1 MKLSDYIAAVD
12 GSESAFAER
21 CGLQQRTVNRIAS
34 GEVRC
39 RIDIADAIVKATQA
53 QPTPSGEYVDFED
66 LIPDDVV
73 AA

>member
-12 GSESAFAER
+12 GSEAAFAER

-39 RIDIADAIVKATQA
+39 RIDIADVIVKASRA
-53 QPTPSGEYVDFED
+53 QPAPSGETVRFED
-66 LIPDDVV
+66 LVPEVV